1 MPLMWYIYTNM
12 YTHKT
17 CIHLH
22 THIPAHMHLQT
33 MDQLKILLTEE
44 GINFT
49 DTTFN
54 TEDGIRGLGEQP
66 FVSKVST
73 CQFCS
78 HHHLFPR
85 IVS

>member
-1 MPLMWYIYTNM
+1 MHYYAP
-12 YTHKT
+12 
-17 CIHLH
+17 LH
-22 THIPAHMHLQT
+22 THQQT
-33 MDQLKILLTEE
+33 MDRLKILLTDE

-73 CQFCS
+73 
-78 HHHLFPR
+78 
-85 IVS
+85 